1 MRNIGGCAH
10 GRNLSQ
16 SGKHRALPGHNL
28 RNIATIS
35 LNKQCRGSQMPRGW
49 FKHAK
54 DLLKCAQGAKKA
66 PRKMVNKQQA
76 GKIPK
81 ST

>member
-1 MRNIGGCAH
+1 M
-10 GRNLSQ
+10 
-16 SGKHRALPGHNL
+16 
-28 RNIATIS
+28 ATVA